1 VAVTAKDGVPLFGPT
16 LPKPAVFSVDD
27 PRSFR
32 DFFLSKR
39 ELPSSRLSLLLL
51 TQLTE
56 FLAPSLGPHCVRA
69 VINAELAAYRTA
81 SFSRKLRVARRA
93 MLDDISLKYWT

>member
-39 ELPSSRLSLLLL
+39 ELPSSLSPLLLSH
-51 TQLTE
+51 TAHRAS
-56 FLAPSLGPHCVRA
+56 FWVVRA